1 MIVQTLKKPKQ
12 RFRHSVFIY
21 FLTRRKFAPKHKRKN
36 TLLTFCFWQSTRF
49 YLSHSINQLS
59 SLRVFANALLSIQRN
74 ISWNVKILVNFSFI
88 YNDLCLMT
96 LLCKILI
103 IVNIFILFT
112 VLWRYICL
120 CLFCFLLNLF
130 HKQEAHRFI
139 DGIRIMIYETRVI
152 WLISHHK
159 KKNIFKKTR
168 FHKYIIKT
176 KTKKMFLNSKALLLA
191 FLLLHQIQQHW

>member
-103 IVNIFILFT
+103 IGNIFILFT

-159 KKNIFKKTR
+159 KIHFQKDEGSQIYYQKKKLKNIVPK
-168 FHKYIIKT
+168 
-176 KTKKMFLNSKALLLA
+176 
-191 FLLLHQIQQHW
+191 